1 MPIIKS
7 LKPTSNPDWV
17 MLLVAPVIN
26 PDGSKRLFKA
36 TPYPIELLDGV
47 EVGDD
52 IQLEEL

>member
-17 MLLVAPVIN
+17 MLLVAPVSN
-26 PDGSKRLFKA
+26 SDGSKTLFKA
-36 TPYPIELLDGV
+36 TPYPVELLDGI

>member
-36 TPYPIELLDGV
+36 TPYPIELLDGI